1 MIRAADATDLDALY
15 ELEGLCFAE
24 RRFRKEHIL
33 WILKNPHA
41 STFVCENGGVVAALM
56 VVNERDVTRVL
67 SIGVHPRHRR
77 HGIGRDLMAV
87 AEDVAR
93 RQRSDEVRL
102 EVNTNN
108 AGAIAFYRSLGY
120 DLLERLPGY
129 YSWGDDAYAMAK
141 PVAPAARNP

>member
-1 MIRAADATDLDALY
+1 VIRAADATDLDALY
-15 ELEGLCFAE
+15 ELEGVCFAE
-24 RRFRKEHIL
+24 RKFRKEHIL
-33 WILKNPHA
+33 WILRNPRA
-41 STFVCENGGVVAALM
+41 STFVYENGGVVAALM

-67 SIGVHPRHRR
+67 SIGVRPGHRR
-77 HGIGRDLMAV
+77 QGIGRDLMAV

-93 RQRSDEVRL
+93 RQRKDEVRL
-102 EVNTNN
+102 EVNAKN